1 CTLPICIRPPRR
13 GRLPVLRGPP
23 RRHVQAPRHPDEHRR
38 DRGRRPGRARR
49 ARRRG
54 PAARRRPRPGD
65 LRRGRAGTAGGAA
78 GHPRTPRT
86 RQDPRRLPRPARL
99 PADAQRQERMRPAGP
114 AAGGDPRMS
123 ISYDDLTSRFGSPLY
138 VYDLDK
144 VAAAHDDLKA
154 ALPDGVTRYFS
165 LKANPHPEIGR
176 TLRERGARAEIS
188 STGELDAAFAAGFD
202 AAEILYTGPGKTPD
216 ELAVALDAGVRTF
229 SVESLSDLRHVGDA
243 ATVRGVVA
251 DCLIRVNSAE
261 SGGTTSIRMT
271 GTPSQ
276 FGIDSET
283 LPALMPELSAVP
295 GTRLAGVHLFSLS
308 NAKDEGSLIAEF
320 RHTAATAARLREE
333 TGMPIGLLDL
343 GGGFAAPYLSHG
355 ERTFYAGLRAA
366 LEEVLDGHF
375 PGWRDGTP
383 RVAVESGR
391 YLVGDCGEL
400 VCTVVNV
407 KESRGRR

>member
-1 CTLPICIRPPRR
+1 
-13 GRLPVLRGPP
+13 
-23 RRHVQAPRHPDEHRR
+23 
-38 DRGRRPGRARR
+38 
-49 ARRRG
+49 
-54 PAARRRPRPGD
+54 
-65 LRRGRAGTAGGAA
+65 
-78 GHPRTPRT
+78 
-86 RQDPRRLPRPARL
+86 
-99 PADAQRQERMRPAGP
+99 
-114 AAGGDPRMS
+114 MS

-366 LEEVLDGHF
+366 LEEVLDGYF

-407 KESRGRR
+407 KESRGRRFVILDAGINVLGGMSGLGRLLPITVGVDAAPGEPTEPATLVGPLCTPGDILGRNVDVPRLNPGDVVTIPNAGAYGMTASLVMFLGRPAPAEVVVHGGEVVSISRVEFHRKYE

>member
-1 CTLPICIRPPRR
+1 MSR
-13 GRLPVLRGPP
+13 
-23 RRHVQAPRHPDEHRR
+23 
-38 DRGRRPGRARR
+38 
-49 ARRRG
+49 
-54 PAARRRPRPGD
+54 
-65 LRRGRAGTAGGAA
+65 
-78 GHPRTPRT
+78 
-86 RQDPRRLPRPARL
+86 
-99 PADAQRQERMRPAGP
+99 
-114 AAGGDPRMS
+114 S
-123 ISYDDLTSRFGSPLY
+123 ISRDDLAARFGSPLY
-138 VYDLDK
+138 VYDLDR
-144 VAAAHDDLKA
+144 VAAAHDDLMA

-202 AAEILYTGPGKTPD
+202 ASEILYTGPGKTHD

-229 SVESLSDLRHVGDA
+229 SVESPSDLRHIGAA

-251 DCLIRVNSAE
+251 DCLLRINSVE

-271 GTPSQ
+271 GAPSQ

-283 LPALMPELSAVP
+283 LPALMPELRAVP

-308 NAKDEGSLIAEF
+308 NAKDESSLIAEF
-320 RHTAATAARLREE
+320 RHTAATAARLRKE

-343 GGGFAAPYLSHG
+343 GGGFAAPYLAHG
-355 ERTFYAGLRAA
+355 ERTVYSGLRAA
-366 LEEVLDGHF
+366 LEEVLDEHF
-375 PGWRDGTP
+375 PGWRDGEP

-407 KESRGRR
+407 KESRGRRFVILDAGINVLGGMSGLGRLLPITVGVDAEPGEQGGSGEPVEPATLAGPLCTPGDILGRNVDVPRLRPGDVVTIPNAGAYGMTASLVMFLGRPAPAEVVVHGGEVVSISRVEFHRKYE

>member
-1 CTLPICIRPPRR
+1 
-13 GRLPVLRGPP
+13 
-23 RRHVQAPRHPDEHRR
+23 
-38 DRGRRPGRARR
+38 
-49 ARRRG
+49 
-54 PAARRRPRPGD
+54 
-65 LRRGRAGTAGGAA
+65 
-78 GHPRTPRT
+78 
-86 RQDPRRLPRPARL
+86 
-99 PADAQRQERMRPAGP
+99 
-114 AAGGDPRMS
+114 MS

-407 KESRGRR
+407 KESRGRRFVILDAGINVLGGMSGLGRLLPITVGVDAAPGEPTEPATLVGPLCTPGDILGRNVDVPRLNPGDVVTIPNAGAYGMTASLVMFLGRPAPAEVVVHGGEVVSISRVEFHRKYE

>member
-1 CTLPICIRPPRR
+1 
-13 GRLPVLRGPP
+13 
-23 RRHVQAPRHPDEHRR
+23 
-38 DRGRRPGRARR
+38 
-49 ARRRG
+49 
-54 PAARRRPRPGD
+54 
-65 LRRGRAGTAGGAA
+65 
-78 GHPRTPRT
+78 
-86 RQDPRRLPRPARL
+86 
-99 PADAQRQERMRPAGP
+99 
-114 AAGGDPRMS
+114 MS

-366 LEEVLDGHF
+366 LEEVLDGYF

-407 KESRGRR
+407 KESRGRRFVILDAGINVLGGMSGLGRLLPITVGVDAAPGEPTEPATLVGPLCTPGDILGRNVDVPRLNPGDVVTIPNAGAYGMTASLVMFLGRPAPAEIVVHGGEVVSISRVEFHRKYE

>member
-1 CTLPICIRPPRR
+1 
-13 GRLPVLRGPP
+13 
-23 RRHVQAPRHPDEHRR
+23 
-38 DRGRRPGRARR
+38 
-49 ARRRG
+49 
-54 PAARRRPRPGD
+54 
-65 LRRGRAGTAGGAA
+65 
-78 GHPRTPRT
+78 
-86 RQDPRRLPRPARL
+86 
-99 PADAQRQERMRPAGP
+99 
-114 AAGGDPRMS
+114 MS

-320 RHTAATAARLREE
+320 RQTAATAARLREE

-366 LEEVLDGHF
+366 LEEVLDGYF

-407 KESRGRR
+407 KESRGRRFVILDAGINVLGGMSGLGRLLPITVGVDAAPGEPTEPATLVGPLCTPGDILGRNVDVPRLNPGDVVTIPNAGAYGMTASLVMFLGRPAPAEVVVHGGEVVSISRVEFHRKYE

>member
-1 CTLPICIRPPRR
+1 
-13 GRLPVLRGPP
+13 
-23 RRHVQAPRHPDEHRR
+23 
-38 DRGRRPGRARR
+38 
-49 ARRRG
+49 
-54 PAARRRPRPGD
+54 
-65 LRRGRAGTAGGAA
+65 
-78 GHPRTPRT
+78 
-86 RQDPRRLPRPARL
+86 
-99 PADAQRQERMRPAGP
+99 
-114 AAGGDPRMS
+114 MS

-366 LEEVLDGHF
+366 LEEVLDGYF

-407 KESRGRR
+407 KESRGRRFVILDAGINVLGGMSGLSRLLPITVGVDAAPGEPTEPATLVGPLCTPGDILGRNVDVPRLNPGDVVTIPNAGAYGMTASLVMFLGRPAPAEVVVHGGEVVSISRVEFHRKYE

>member
-1 CTLPICIRPPRR
+1 
-13 GRLPVLRGPP
+13 
-23 RRHVQAPRHPDEHRR
+23 
-38 DRGRRPGRARR
+38 
-49 ARRRG
+49 
-54 PAARRRPRPGD
+54 
-65 LRRGRAGTAGGAA
+65 
-78 GHPRTPRT
+78 
-86 RQDPRRLPRPARL
+86 
-99 PADAQRQERMRPAGP
+99 
-114 AAGGDPRMS
+114 MS

-407 KESRGRR
+407 KESRGRRFVILDAGINVLGGMSGLGRLLPITVGVGAAPGEPTEPATLVGPLCTPGDILGRNVDVPRLNPGDVVTIPNAGAYGMTASLVMFLGRPAPAEVVVHGGEVVSISRVEFHRKYE